1 MNQSRPRIDPTQ
13 TGRKPQAASDLFNLS
28 DTQSLDFARARAAEL
43 VGKKW
48 IDGQLVDNPNPR
60 WAISETTRL
69 ELREMIAEA
78 FEKNWTPSELA
89 KHIEKAFDFPPD
101 RAKMIAQTETAM
113 AQTAATVQT
122 GKLWGAK
129 TKSIQMSNL
138 HDVRDEC
145 DDAFEAGEIP
155 FDKPF
160 PNGSMHVPLHPGCRC
175 VELVH
180 IRNPSPSEYDDRDSA
195 AKPFI
200 ADYDY

>member
-1 MNQSRPRIDPTQ
+1 MNLSRPRVDPTQ

-28 DTQSLDFARARAAEL
+28 DTQALDYARARAAEF

-48 IDGQLVDNPNPR
+48 IDGQLVDNPDSR

-69 ELREMIAEA
+69 ELRGLIAQA
-78 FEKNWTPSELA
+78 FEKCWTPTQLA
-89 KHIEKAFDFPPD
+89 RQIEKAFDFPPD

-113 AQTAATVQT
+113 ANTAATVQT
-122 GKLWGAK
+122 GKKLGAT

-138 HDVRDEC
+138 HNVRDEC
-145 DDAFEAGEIP
+145 DDAFEAGDVPI
-155 FDKPF
+155 DKPF

-180 IRNPSPSEYDDRDSA
+180 MRNPSEDDDGDSV
-195 AKPFI
+195 AKPFLG
-200 ADYDY
+200 DY